1 MISLVLLVLGAGL
14 LVWPRKRN
22 LTQAL
27 TPMSSEW
34 MREHVYREGV
44 ER

>member
-1 MISLVLLVLGAGL
+1 MISLLLVIVGAGL
-14 LVWPRKRN
+14 LVWPRKRK

-27 TPMSSEW
+27 TPMSAEW

>member
-1 MISLVLLVLGAGL
+1 MMISLVLLVLGVGL
-14 LVWPRKRN
+14 LWPRKRSI
-22 LTQAL
+22 TQAL

-34 MREHVYREGV
+34 MQEHVYREGV